1 MIYCPRLI
9 SSVKNFGFGRDGEH
23 DLYHCSLFS
32 SYFSEFVCVAY
43 CSFCTKPPHIWVP
56 LGNNMS
62 LLLSSLKILA
72 SDIKSFPEFRVQ
84 LSADVTLINLS
95 IPESSYWCFLWMS
108 PWSFQNDQS
117 ISNSIHFM
125 VKIFVSLILCYSS
138 YIHKFHSHH
147 YHLLHKFYQ

>member
-62 LLLSSLKILA
+62 CQAVFQTPLGDTHLPRVGSVRDWYGCSSFVLYLCNLLTRMLGNIRLFLGGGGFLNSPEDVLVNSHY
-72 SDIKSFPEFRVQ
+72 SVFCSGKSG
-84 LSADVTLINLS
+84 
-95 IPESSYWCFLWMS
+95 
-108 PWSFQNDQS
+108 
-117 ISNSIHFM
+117 
-125 VKIFVSLILCYSS
+125 
-138 YIHKFHSHH
+138 
-147 YHLLHKFYQ
+147 